1 MSAHS
6 ATNAP
11 SASKCAWSRWVPT
24 SRVAAIEPRL
34 TSPVASAATATVRVT
49 HDAGFSSCATSAAS
63 RAAISCSVRVKKPL
77 HAAIDWRSSVTNA
90 PSTCELVCASP
101 ATCRLSVFLRSLYAR

>member
-11 SASKCAWSRWVPT
+11 SASECAWSRWVPT

-34 TSPVASAATATVRVT
+34 TSSVVDETATVRVT
-49 HDAGFSSCATSAAS
+49 HDAGFSSCETSAAS
-63 RAAISCSVRVKKPL
+63 RAAISCSIRVKKPL
-77 HAAIDWRSSVTNA
+77 TACTDWRSSVTNA
-90 PSTCELVCASP
+90 PSTSELFCASP
-101 ATCRLSVFLRSLYAR
+101 ATCRFSVFFSSLYAR